1 MKLKCELVSIEDTST
16 NNIVYSYNVSSDNCA
31 FAEILH
37 NELSGLNEP
46 LTKSKITQKIK
57 SALKSYDHEV
67 KSLEYI
73 GWVNWLNNDELVGE
87 FTCVID

>member
-16 NNIVYSYNVSSDNCA
+16 NNIVYSYNVSSDDCA

-37 NELSGLNEP
+37 NELSGLKEP
-46 LTKSKITQKIK
+46 LTKSKITQMIE
-57 SALKSYDHEV
+57 SVLISYDYKV
-67 KSLEYI
+67 KSLEFI
-73 GWVNWLNNDELVGE
+73 GWANWLNNDELVGE